1 MLKLGLVAPEWSM
14 ERVASVASDYKD
26 YLEIIPY
33 KFESINDIP
42 KILDDNRRTISSWL
56 FSGPLPFYIAKK
68 HLPDNENLFYCRIT
82 EAGLLKCILEVAYE
96 QSLFLEKMSVDFMDE
111 VVNIEDILEQ
121 IDIPRN
127 DVHIFRYSVP
137 LDEDALFRFHYDLWK
152 EKKSRCA
159 VTTIPTVYNRLKSV
173 SVPAYNVQVSDMEI
187 RLTIELLMEKERSLH
202 FRNSQLSLLIIEIS
216 NYENVAEKAKTPYQM
231 QLLELNIYNA
241 LLGYCEDIYGYLVSR
256 GNGRYEIF
264 GSRGKI
270 EKTIG
275 LLNSEMEK
283 ISISLETELI
293 AGIGFGDT
301 VFIAQIN
308 SSKALKQARKNN
320 GLVVIDGDGCIVE
333 YAGSNDKLSYSISSE
348 NSELNE
354 LLQKANVG
362 IRTYNKMRALS
373 EYSEGNRFTAL
384 SIARQMGVTGRN
396 LRRIISGLLSA
407 GLIVCVG
414 EEASGERG
422 RPAKV
427 YKFK

>member
-1 MLKLGLVAPEWSM
+1 M
-14 ERVASVASDYKD
+14 ERVASVVADYKD
-26 YLEIIPY
+26 YIEIIPF

-42 KILDDNRRTISSWL
+42 GILDDNRRTVSSWL

-68 HLPDNENLFYCRIT
+68 HLPDHENLFYCRIT
-82 EAGLLKCILEVAYE
+82 EAGLLKCLLEVAYE
-96 QSLFLEKMSVDFMDE
+96 QKTFLEKVSIDFMDE
-111 VVNIEDILEQ
+111 IVDIEDILKQ
-121 IDIPRN
+121 IDIPHN

-137 LDEDALFRFHYDLWK
+137 LDEDALFQFHYDLWK
-152 EKKSRCA
+152 ENESCCA
-159 VTTIPTVYNRLKSV
+159 VTTVPTVYNKLESA
-173 SVPAYNVQVSDMEI
+173 SVPVYNVQVSDMEI

-202 FRNSQLSLLIIEIS
+202 FKNSQLGLLIIEIS

-241 LLGYCEDIYGYLVSR
+241 LLRYCEDIHGYLVSR

-270 EKTIG
+270 ENTLG
-275 LLNSEMEK
+275 LLNSEIEK
-283 ISISLETELI
+283 IFISLETRLI

-308 SSKALKQARKNN
+308 SSKALKQARKKN
-320 GLVVIDGDGCIVE
+320 GIVVIDGEGCIVE
-333 YAGSNDKLSYSISSE
+333 YSGSNDKLLYSISSE
-348 NSELNE
+348 NSKLNE
-354 LLQKANVG
+354 LLRKANVG
-362 IRTYNKMRALS
+362 IRTYNKMRAIS
-373 EYSEGNRFTAL
+373 ESSEGNRFTAL

-414 EEASGERG
+414 EESSGERG